1 MYSRYIVAQ
10 VTRRKCSV
18 KRIIELRLAM
28 HASALP
34 AKAGNIGNI
43 KVAGSNSL
51 VKHIHSNSVD
61 REIAQQSQEKR
72 IVRIQVSK
80 REFTG
85 YQP

>member
-1 MYSRYIVAQ
+1 
-10 VTRRKCSV
+10 
-18 KRIIELRLAM
+18 M

-43 KVAGSNSL
+43 KVAGINSQITY
-51 VKHIHSNSVD
+51 IHSNSVD

>member
-1 MYSRYIVAQ
+1 
-10 VTRRKCSV
+10 
-18 KRIIELRLAM
+18 M
-28 HASALP
+28 HASDLP

-51 VKHIHSNSVD
+51 VKHIHSNCVD